1 MKKLLLLLPVVL
13 VLLSTSTVFASGKPE
28 RAFAPIPQPLVISGS
43 CSFDVDATVV
53 KNNEY
58 FKTFIDANGNLVRQL
73 VNGSLVVTFT
83 NLSNRH
89 AITVNISGPGYAT
102 FYADGSFIQ
111 RFEGNAAIFLPNLFI
126 LTSGRVD
133 LKTFPDGSSVI
144 VRMSGSQ
151 RDVCALI
158 S

>member
-1 MKKLLLLLPVVL
+1 MTILTAASSRRSSSLTGKAVV
-13 VLLSTSTVFASGKPE
+13 VTASPTRTRGCS
-28 RAFAPIPQPLVISGS
+28 SGS
-43 CSFDVDATVV
+43 APAANDCAKF
-53 KNNEY
+53 
-58 FKTFIDANGNLVRQL
+58 DANGNLVRQL

>member
-58 FKTFIDANGNLVRQL
+58 FKNFKDADGNLVRQL
-73 VNGSLVVTFT
+73 VNGSLVVTLT
-83 NLSNRH
+83 NLSTGH

>member
-1 MKKLLLLLPVVL
+1 MKKLVLLLPVVL
-13 VLLSTSTVFASGKPE
+13 VLLSTSTAFASGKPE
-28 RAFAPIPQPLVISGS
+28 RIYAPIPQPFVVSGS
-43 CSFDVDATVV
+43 CSFDVDVHVV

-58 FKTFIDANGNLVRQL
+58 FKTFTDANGNVVRQL
-73 VNGSLVVTFT
+73 VNGSLVVTLT
-83 NLSNRH
+83 NLSNGH
-89 AITVNISGPGYAT
+89 AITVNVSGPGYT
-102 FYADGSFIQ
+102 TVYADGSFIQ
-111 RFEGNAAIFLPNLFI
+111 RFEGLGAIFLPNLFI

-133 LKTFPDGSSVI
+133 VKTFPDGHSVI